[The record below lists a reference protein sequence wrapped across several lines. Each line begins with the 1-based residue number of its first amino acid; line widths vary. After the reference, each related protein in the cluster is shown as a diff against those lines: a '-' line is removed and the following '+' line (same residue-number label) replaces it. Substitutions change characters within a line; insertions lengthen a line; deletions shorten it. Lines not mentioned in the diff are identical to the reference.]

1 MTGVGVAAV
10 GLVLCFAGLR
20 SIHLALLASGFAL
33 GWLFAESLDGSLAVV
48 AVVALCSAV
57 VAWVLAVLVFKAALL
72 VVGGIAGGV
81 IGAKLFGLLQ
91 PDDGSAVLAVLF
103 VLAVAVLAGL
113 ATQRFH
119 GAVLAWACAFGGA
132 GLALN
137 GLARALP
144 DALGFLR
151 APDSAVTAVLA
162 ATAWIALG
170 VTGWSVQRRWQDRK
184 AAASA

>member
-1 MTGVGVAAV
+1 VTGVGAALV
-10 GLVLCFAGLR
+10 GLLLCFAGLR
-20 SIHLALLASGFAL
+20 SLHLAVLASGFAL

-48 AVVALCSAV
+48 AVVALSAAV
-57 VAWVLAVLVFKAALL
+57 VAWVLAVVVFKAALF

-91 PDDGSAVLAVLF
+91 PDEGNALLAVLF
-103 VLAVAVLAGL
+103 VLAVAALSGL

-132 GLALN
+132 ALTLN
-137 GLARALP
+137 GAARALP

-151 APDSAVTAVLA
+151 TPDTAVQAVLA
-162 ATAWIALG
+162 MAAWLVLG
-170 VTGWSVQRRWQDRK
+170 VTGWSVQRRWADRK
-184 AAASA
+184 DEARS